1 MPSNF
6 YDMQKTKFLLDI
18 AESDQTDDELLDD
31 LGETANIH
39 VDNKLKQFDN
49 AVPVT
54 SSAIEQDLRAAA
66 NYYTASLY
74 KGKMRDYEAAKYWKD
89 MFDDVFEAL
98 AQKKQIDKIQTIP
111 VDRF

>member
-1 MPSNF
+1 
-6 YDMQKTKFLLDI
+6 MQKTKFLLDI

-31 LGETANIH
+31 LGELANAHI
-39 VDNKLKQFDN
+39 DNKLKQFDS

-54 SSAIEQDLRAAA
+54 SSAIQNDLRSCA

-74 KGKMRDYEAAKYWKD
+74 KGKKGDYDAAKYWKE
-89 MFDDVFEAL
+89 MSNEVFDSIIE
-98 AQKKQIDKIQTIP
+98 KKKTDGITTIL

>member
-1 MPSNF
+1 
-6 YDMQKTKFLLDI
+6 MQKTKFLLDI

-31 LGETANIH
+31 LGELANTHI
-39 VDNKLKQFDN
+39 DNKLKQYDS

-54 SSAIEQDLRAAA
+54 SSAIQNDLRSCA

-74 KGKMRDYEAAKYWKD
+74 KGKKGDYEAAKYWKE
-89 MFDDVFEAL
+89 MSNEVFGSIIE
-98 AQKKQIDKIQTIP
+98 KKKTDGITTIS